1 MKAVKGKPPAATGE
15 TAREVAASRLY
26 WMAAGCYVALTALLF
41 AWLIWLAPPPESLRS
56 PVLLIFL
63 LPLVLGLRGVL
74 HRRRYTLQWTGM
86 LILLYFIHGLL
97 AATGAAPQRW
107 LGAAEILLTLAYFSA
122 VMLILRRGK
131 QRHKAGQSAG

>member
-1 MKAVKGKPPAATGE
+1 MKALKGKPPADAGE
-15 TAREVAASRLY
+15 TARHVAASPLY
-26 WMAAGCYVALTALLF
+26 WTAAGCYLALTGLLF
-41 AWLIWLAPPPESLRS
+41 AWLIWLAPPPASLRS
-56 PVLLIFL
+56 PVLLVFL

-97 AATGAAPQRW
+97 AATGAAPERW
-107 LGAAEILLTLAYFSA
+107 LGVAEILLTLGYFGT
-122 VMLILRRGK
+122 VMLLLRRGK